1 MRWFWI
7 DRFTEFE
14 SGRRATGVK
23 NISLAEEH
31 MHDHFPG
38 MPLMPHSLVIEG
50 IAQTGGLLVG
60 EWSDW
65 RERVVLAKIAKA
77 KFHGYAR
84 TGDTLIYEAD
94 ILDISNDGALTKAT
108 GYVQRPGSTERELY
122 AEVEMF
128 FAHLS
133 ETRDQELFVASEFA
147 AMLRCLRIFDVG
159 RTADGQPLKMPAA
172 LHQAEIADSIA

>member
-14 SGRRATGVK
+14 SARCAASVK
-23 NISLAEEH
+23 NCSLAEEH
-31 MHDHFPG
+31 LHDHFPG
-38 MPLMPHSLVIEG
+38 TPLMPHSLVLEG

-65 RERVVLAKIAKA
+65 KERVVLAKIAKA

-84 TGDTLIYEAD
+84 PGDTLIYKTD
-94 ILDISNDGALTKAT
+94 ILEVNSDGALTQATSHLRKA
-108 GYVQRPGSTERELY
+108 GSSETELH

-128 FAHLS
+128 FAHIPN
-133 ETRDQELFVASEFA
+133 TRDEQLFVAADFA
-147 AMLRCLRIFDVG
+147 TMLRSLRIFDVG
-159 RTADGQPLKMPAA
+159 KTADGEKLEMPDH
-172 LHQAEIADSIA
+172 LHQAEIAAVGV